1 MAKFMTD
8 AQLKEF
14 MTEFV
19 ETAIANGEVTEAN
32 CHDLKTRSDIV
43 GKFLA
48 AKRDEYKVVRG
59 KCLAA
64 YLDVV
69 DDQFGP
75 AEPEAATTE
84 TKAPVK
90 AESKPEPVK
99 PTQTAEPT
107 EPTET
112 NDEPAEKPVEKPAPR
127 TPRRTPRTPKK
138 SIDDLVESAETTTPR
153 SSRSNSKSRTE
164 TVGRTTS
171 APRSKLIYARCAGL
185 SINNPPSAFNLKE
198 AAEPGAFDTTVVD
211 VKEAEIEFLETIL
224 TKEQVEEYT
233 TTYEDFVD
241 AVDQL
246 YEAYPIEDPTGKKH
260 QHFTPVKTSM
270 KKNDG
275 TITVKYID
283 PKSEKLTLTPLPED
297 DAAIFYD
304 NILFMEK
311 FAETIKAKL
320 TPPKPPKQDKQ
331 SKSKLSKKEKD
342 ELEKKK
348 KEESEKTRLQPLDY
362 LLLSVVNTQNIIKS
376 NFFAKL
382 PEIRNEDIVKV
393 TNTVREPINEED
405 IRSLCNQLKPENAF
419 APDYMQ
425 LFIDIKGFNGS
436 NYDSVVK
443 SIYTHREAILNHPK
457 LTRDLKEAAWLQ
469 ALGNLQAIE
478 QSIPNDTESRL
489 IYDCWINVL
498 SSKFAFYIV
507 MYNAPPNDFFKKGFE
522 LLIQQPLSIK
532 LYESALYP
540 ISFIFTPNMLGY
552 NDYEPNVQ
560 KIFGKQTDASYK
572 QNIVNEWYK
581 FGTASTKHYDY
592 NECAW
597 LFYFNKSDLIN
608 QMVSLLHKAIE
619 LLDKPVTPRGSKSK
633 DKGDENTDEPEDE
646 NTDNDN

>member
-8 AQLKEF
+8 AQLKELL
-14 MTEFV
+14 TEVV
-19 ETAIANGEVTEAN
+19 EAAIANGEVTEAN
-32 CHDLKTRSDIV
+32 CRILNTKTGIIS
-43 GKFLA
+43 KFIA
-48 AKRDEYKVVRG
+48 SKRDEFKLTRP
-59 KCLAA
+59 KCAA
-64 YLDVV
+64 VYLEIV
-69 DDQFGP
+69 DDHFGP
-75 AEPEAATTE
+75 AEPEAATAE
-84 TKAPVK
+84 TKVPVK
-90 AESKPEPVK
+90 ADSKPEPAK
-99 PTQTAEPT
+99 PTQTAEPA
-107 EPTET
+107 ET
-112 NDEPAEKPVEKPAPR
+112 NDEPAEKPAPR

-138 SIDDLVESAETTTPR
+138 SIDDLVESAETTPR

-241 AVDQL
+241 AVNEL

-275 TITVKYID
+275 TIVVKYID
-283 PKSEKLTLTPLPED
+283 PQSEKLTLTPLPEE

-320 TPPKPPKQDKQ
+320 SPPKPPKQDKQ
-331 SKSKLSKKEKD
+331 SKSKLSKKEKE
-342 ELEKKK
+342 ELEKK
-348 KEESEKTRLQPLDY
+348 KEESEKTSLQPLDY

-425 LFIDIKGFNGS
+425 LFIDIKGLNGS

-443 SIYTHREAILNHPK
+443 SIYTHRAAILNHPK

-478 QSIPNDTESRL
+478 QSIPNDAESRL
-489 IYDCWINVL
+489 IYDCWISVL

-560 KIFGKQTDASYK
+560 KIFGKQTDGTYK
-572 QNIVNEWYK
+572 KNIVNEWYK

-619 LLDKPVTPRGSKSK
+619 LLDKPAKPRASKSK
-633 DKGDENTDEPEDE
+633 DKGDEDTDTD
-646 NTDNDN
+646 TDNNDDDDDNDDNDDDN